1 MVKESQNLVNVVS
14 EWPLIKYA
22 KFNFRL
28 ADVTVNHSYLEV
40 SLVIWSGI
48 YLFFLIERFLKIFM
62 ESQNRKKDLE
72 LGHAHQPFCS
82 EDDEPK
88 NEGHCSGKPRI
99 FTFVPSHNRMTIR

>member
-1 MVKESQNLVNVVS
+1 MVPNVVY
-14 EWPLIKYA
+14 ERPLKLYA
-22 KFNFRL
+22 KFTFRL

-62 ESQNRKKDLE
+62 ESQNRKKALE
-72 LGHAHQPFCS
+72 TGHAHQPFCS

-88 NEGHCSGKPRI
+88 NEGRCSGKPR
-99 FTFVPSHNRMTIR
+99 TRTTDAQ

>member
-1 MVKESQNLVNVVS
+1 
-14 EWPLIKYA
+14 
-22 KFNFRL
+22 
-28 ADVTVNHSYLEV
+28 
-40 SLVIWSGI
+40 
-48 YLFFLIERFLKIFM
+48 M